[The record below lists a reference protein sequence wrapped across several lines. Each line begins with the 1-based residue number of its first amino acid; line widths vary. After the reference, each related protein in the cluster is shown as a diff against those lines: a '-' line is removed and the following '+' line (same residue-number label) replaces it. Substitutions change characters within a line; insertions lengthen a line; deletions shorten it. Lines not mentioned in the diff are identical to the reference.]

1 MKKLIV
7 VLLIPVVA
15 QFAVH
20 GFRMFA
26 KVVADASISHWKHEL
41 AAIVEKDF
49 PRE

>member
-1 MKKLIV
+1 MKRLLV

-26 KVVADASISHWKHEL
+26 KGLADASVSQWNDEL
-41 AAIVEKDF
+41 IAIVEEDF
-49 PRE
+49 PHE